1 MVIFWKR
8 NEKNNIIKVINK
20 KKHLIFVTTITTAV
34 CVKKNLTIATAE
46 SCTGGMISSAIVHI
60 NGSSQIFKS
69 SVIVYSNNMKSKLL
83 NIPKDLITKN
93 GAVSEIVVYNMAKK
107 SLEILNSDVSIA
119 VTGIAGPTGGSVD
132 KPVGLVWIGIGT
144 NEKIITHK
152 YQFNGN
158 RLEIRQKTTQ
168 EALKLANNVILEI

>member
-1 MVIFWKR
+1 MWK
-8 NEKNNIIKVINK
+8 NINQESEKLYLN
-20 KKHLIFVTTITTAV
+20 
-34 CVKKNLTIATAE
+34 CVNKNLTITTAE

-69 SVIVYSNNMKSKLL
+69 SVIVYSNDMKSKLL
-83 NIPKDLITKN
+83 NIPKDLITKY
-93 GAVSEIVVYNMAKK
+93 GAVSEIVVHTMAKK
-107 SLEILNSDVSIA
+107 SLEIVNSDVSIA

-132 KPVGLVWIGIGT
+132 KPVGLVWVGIGT
-144 NEKIITHK
+144 KEKIITKK

-168 EALKLANNVILEI
+168 ESLKLANNVILEI